1 MISAM
6 ASDGKFKKLVKP
18 VWVKMRGSQA
28 HRMRQS
34 AVDSRGKIGGGLE
47 TPPGTHASLH
57 LTHVPLEKI
66 ADNFLTRYLTTSAI
80 VVFSNLFE
88 T

>member
-1 MISAM
+1 MISAL

-34 AVDSRGKIGGGLE
+34 AVDSLGK
-47 TPPGTHASLH
+47 
-57 LTHVPLEKI
+57 
-66 ADNFLTRYLTTSAI
+66 SA
-80 VVFSNLFE
+80 VV
-88 T
+88 